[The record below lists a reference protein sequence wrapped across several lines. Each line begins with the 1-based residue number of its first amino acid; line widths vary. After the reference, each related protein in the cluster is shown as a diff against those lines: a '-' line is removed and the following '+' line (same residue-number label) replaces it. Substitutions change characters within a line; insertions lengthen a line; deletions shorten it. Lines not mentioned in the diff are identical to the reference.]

1 MEGGRTPPSWAP
13 TAGVGGCAAANGA
26 AAADGLNSAFCEA
39 SEDPRSWRS
48 S

>member
-1 MEGGRTPPSWAP
+1 MEAAGRTPPSWAP

-26 AAADGLNSAFCEA
+26 AVGLDSAFCEA
-39 SEDPRSWRS
+39 SEDPRSWLS